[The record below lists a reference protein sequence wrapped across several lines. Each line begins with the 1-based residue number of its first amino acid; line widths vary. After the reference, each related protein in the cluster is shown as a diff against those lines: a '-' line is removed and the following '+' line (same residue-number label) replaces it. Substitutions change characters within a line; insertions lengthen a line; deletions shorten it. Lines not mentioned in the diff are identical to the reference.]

1 MHVSCATMIQFNTYF
16 GVALWQASS
25 AELTETN
32 KLKEKLIVNFK
43 ALKQKY
49 VETKK
54 ELEELRPSLDQS
66 SASDTS
72 LNVSAVTAGVYKY
85 FYWRL
90 AWLMM

>member
-1 MHVSCATMIQFNTYF
+1 M
-16 GVALWQASS
+16 
-25 AELTETN
+25 
-32 KLKEKLIVNFK
+32 KDKLIVNFK

-72 LNVSAVTAGVYKY
+72 LNVSAVTAGVYRY
-85 FYWRL
+85 FY
-90 AWLMM
+90 